1 MVNWYYGKFKK
12 EINMIPIIDSKRQYA
27 QIGAEVEKEVIE
39 VLRSGSYILGKHNKA
54 LEEELAEFTGAKYS
68 VALNSGTDAL
78 HLALRAL
85 DIGEGDEVITVAFTF
100 VATTEAIGIVGAKP
114 VFVDIDA
121 DTFNIDPMKIEAAI
135 TSKTKAIMPV
145 HLYGQPCNMDVIM
158 DIAKR
163 HNLYVI
169 EDACQAIGAK
179 YKGKMVGTFGDIGC
193 FSFYPTKN
201 LGAMGDG
208 GLATTNCEKLRD
220 RMIALRNHGGAVRYY
235 HDEIGVNSRLD
246 EIQAAVLRVKLNYL
260 NDWNTKRCEHAYF
273 YNELFAEC
281 SDIQTPK
288 ELDNTYCVYHQYT
301 VKVPNRDE
309 VHKMLQENGI
319 GAMLYYPVPLH
330 LQKVHEYLG
339 IRKGSLP
346 VTEKNTEM
354 VISLPMFAEITEEEQ
369 RTVAKTLIDC
379 IQKSKS
385 PAAV

>member
-1 MVNWYYGKFKK
+1 
-12 EINMIPIIDSKRQYA
+12 MIPIIDSKRQYA
-27 QIGAEVEKEVIE
+27 QIGAEIEKEVIE

-114 VFVDIDA
+114 VFVDIDN

-135 TSKTKAIMPV
+135 TPKTKAIMPV
-145 HLYGQPCNMDVIM
+145 HLYGQPCNMDIIM

-246 EIQAAVLRVKLNYL
+246 EIQAAILRVKLNYL
-260 NDWNTKRCEHAYF
+260 NDWNTKRREHAYF

-288 ELDNTYCVYHQYT
+288 EIDDAYCVYHQYT

-339 IRKGSLP
+339 VGKGSLP

-379 IQKSKS
+379 ISKTKS